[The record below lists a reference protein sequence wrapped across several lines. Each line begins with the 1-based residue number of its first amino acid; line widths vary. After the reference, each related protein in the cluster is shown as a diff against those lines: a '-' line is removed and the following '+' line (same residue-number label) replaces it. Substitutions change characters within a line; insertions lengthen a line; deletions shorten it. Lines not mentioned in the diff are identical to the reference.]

1 MENLRMTIGVV
12 VRWLACVLIV
22 GWHVLVFQN
31 VVSHGSIFR
40 GEADDYT
47 APVASLLNDHDFAIS
62 ADDLSLYR
70 KLFPEW
76 DHLVDRFEFS
86 SFRTRDGDEV
96 LTWYIPVYALACLP
110 LVKILPLLGVSA
122 AYAFCCTNY
131 ILFALAMVVVW
142 VRLRVPRGLRL
153 LLILLLS
160 IHPVVFYLCWPSAEV
175 LLYALVVMSLVFW
188 HGASFRKAVFFMS
201 IAAML
206 NPALLIAASA
216 IVVDDLRVKSKQ
228 GDLKLFSPGCFR
240 ESAILMGC
248 GLLAVIPL
256 AYNFYHTGHAN
267 LTASLEVYYASGT
280 FSSIKGLLSVFRRFI
295 AYLFDLNYGFLP
307 YFPVAFP
314 LFVIMVSVAVFKKRH
329 GNLIMPV
336 AFLGI
341 VVFYSVMSHINCGM
355 SGIARYNAWSS
366 AFFLFFICLEGVTS
380 DNVRAFQVRMGLSAL
395 GLLLTGSIVC
405 SYGICDANRT
415 SWLSM
420 TPVARFVC
428 DKASCLYNPLHSTF
442 YARVRH
448 DPDVDFV
455 VSTNMPAIEASMP
468 VVYYAGDG
476 FVRKVLA
483 SSADRQRLDSWL
495 LTPEGRGEF
504 LAKHLNFLGPRPRYL
519 DFARHDAIAFAPE
532 MPIGEALFF
541 KAGRCEGKLYF
552 IHGLSHTEADGTWT
566 CNRQAVM
573 SFKTSSAASRLHAQF
588 DCHSFHHSQPV
599 KIMVDGE
606 VVFDGLCGNDGFS
619 FWFENPGPGK
629 AIRFI
634 YELPEAASPESY
646 GLSGDRRILGIFLR
660 SLAITEDG
668 TRIYSDDY

>member
-1 MENLRMTIGVV
+1 MENSRMTIGVV

-22 GWHVLVFQN
+22 GWHVVVFQN

-70 KLFPEW
+70 HLFPQW

-86 SFRTRDGDEV
+86 PFRTRDGDEV
-96 LTWYIPVYALACLP
+96 LTWYFPVYAIASLP
-110 LVKILPLLGVSA
+110 LVKILPVFGIPAVN
-122 AYAFCCTNY
+122 AFCCTNY

-160 IHPVVFYLCWPSAEV
+160 IHPAVFYVCWPSAEV
-175 LLYALVVMSLVFW
+175 MLYALVVIALVFW
-188 HGASFRKAVFFMS
+188 HDGSFRKAVFFMS

-206 NPALLIAASA
+206 NPALLIAVTA
-216 IVVDDLRVKSKQ
+216 IVIDGLGVKAKRD
-228 GDLKLFSPGCFR
+228 GLKLFSRRWLR
-240 ESAILMGC
+240 ECAILMGC
-248 GLLAVIPL
+248 GLSAIIPP
-256 AYNFYHTGHAN
+256 AYNLYHTGHAN
-267 LTASLEVYYASGT
+267 LTASLEIFYGSGT
-280 FSSIKGLLSVFRRFI
+280 FSSIKGLLSVFRRFT
-295 AYLFDLNYGFLP
+295 AYLFDLNFGFLP
-307 YFPVAFP
+307 YFPVAFS
-314 LFVIMVSVAVFKKRH
+314 LFVVMMAVAVFKKRH
-329 GNLIMPV
+329 GNLIMPM

-341 VVFYSVMSHINCGM
+341 VAFYSVMSHINCGM

-366 AFFLFFICLEGVTS
+366 AFFLFFVCLEGVTS
-380 DNVRAFQVRMGLSAL
+380 DNVRAFRVRMSLLVL
-395 GLLLTGSIVC
+395 GLLLTGSVVC
-405 SYGICDANRT
+405 SYGICNANRT
-415 SWLSM
+415 SWHFL

-442 YARVRH
+442 ISRVRH
-448 DPDVDFV
+448 DPLVDSTI
-455 VSTNMPAIEASMP
+455 STNMPAIEASMP

-495 LTPEGRGEF
+495 VPPEGRGEF
-504 LAKHLNFLGPRPRYL
+504 LAKRLNSLGPRPRYL
-519 DFARHDAIAFAPE
+519 DFARRDAIAFAPE
-532 MPIGEALFF
+532 IPIGAAVFF
-541 KAGRCEGKLYF
+541 NVDSSEGKLCF
-552 IHGLSHTEADGTWT
+552 IRGLSHTEARGTWT
-566 CNRQAVM
+566 CERQVLM
-573 SFKTSSAASRLHAQF
+573 SFKTSSGASRLHAQF

-599 KIMVDGE
+599 KITVDGK
-606 VVFDGLCGNDGFS
+606 VVFDGKCGNDGFS
-619 FWFENPGPGK
+619 FWFENPGPEK

-646 GLSGDRRILGIFLR
+646 GISGDKRILGIFLR
-660 SLAITEDG
+660 SLVITEDG
-668 TRIYSDDY
+668 KTRL